1 MSCRQNVVGP
11 LLGAMLL
18 MLSGGSRTETRGTPS
33 LFDVV
38 TAHGVIEGVP
48 VEPTDVFTPDDT
60 PIYVSFQCDGCAIGM
75 VITSSWW
82 YLEREP
88 PLRFGTGAETVETLE
103 DFGEFHFD
111 LAPGRRWSLGAYRVE
126 LRVDGVLAA
135 QVPFRVAATRTT
147 TDMRRMADLEFTAP
161 ATSPTSLSEP
171 RRSREE

>member
-1 MSCRQNVVGP
+1 MSRRWNVFGA

-18 MLSGGSRTETRGTPS
+18 TLTGGSRTETRGTAR

-38 TAHGVIEGVP
+38 TAHGATDGVP
-48 VEPTDVFTPDDT
+48 VEPTDVFTPEDT
-60 PIYVSFQCDGCAIGM
+60 PIYVSFRCDGCAIGM

-88 PLRFGTGAETVETLE
+88 PLRFGTGTETVETLE
-103 DFGEFHFD
+103 DFGEFHYD
-111 LAPGRRWSLGAYRVE
+111 LAPGRRWSVGAYQVE
-126 LRVDGVLAA
+126 LRVDDVRAA

-147 TDMRRMADLEFTAP
+147 SMRRTADRTFTAP
-161 ATSPTSLSEP
+161 AISRTSLSEP